1 MIGNANKDNVQQALR
16 TLAVF
21 PFTRRLGMTMEEV
34 DLLVDRARA
43 DAANPSLKAYFPL

>member
-1 MIGNANKDNVQQALR
+1 MIGNANKENVQQTLR

-21 PFTRRLGMTMEEV
+21 PFTRRLGMTIGDV

-43 DAANPSLKAYFPL
+43 DAVNPSLKAYFPL